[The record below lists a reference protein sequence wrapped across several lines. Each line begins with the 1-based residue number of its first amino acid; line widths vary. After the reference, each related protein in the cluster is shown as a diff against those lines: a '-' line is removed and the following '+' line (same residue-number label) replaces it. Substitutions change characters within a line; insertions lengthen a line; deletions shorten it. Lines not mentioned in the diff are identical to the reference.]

1 MVTDRPRRRRA
12 PDEVAGRARHG
23 AAASIHSLIEELK
36 MTMQAFWT
44 HGNALTIETLESL
57 ASATRFGWGT
67 DIIMRPGAASWFHV
81 PLASPVI
88 SDGVRTSLQ
97 RAFVLFKSEG
107 GSITN
112 VHLYDGASKFKSFD
126 GLSLQG
132 DHRNGLDGS
141 NTLELASPH
150 SVLFGIG
157 ISFRFAAAPRSSAQ
171 LSVATAGG
179 DFVN

>member
-1 MVTDRPRRRRA
+1 
-12 PDEVAGRARHG
+12 
-23 AAASIHSLIEELK
+23 

-44 HGNALTIETLESL
+44 HGNALTIETTDSI

-67 DIIMRPGAASWFHV
+67 DVTMKPGQASWFHI

-88 SDGVRTSLQ
+88 SNGVRTKLQ

-107 GSITN
+107 GTITN
-112 VHLYDGASKFKSFD
+112 VHLYDGVSKFKVFD
-126 GLSLQG
+126 GTALEG
-132 DHRNGLDGS
+132 DHRSGLDGS

-150 SVLFGIG
+150 TVLFGIG
-157 ISFRFAAAPRSSAQ
+157 ISFRFAASPRSAAT

>member
-1 MVTDRPRRRRA
+1 MA
-12 PDEVAGRARHG
+12 
-23 AAASIHSLIEELK
+23 
-36 MTMQAFWT
+36 MQAFWT
-44 HGNALTIETLESL
+44 HGNALTIETADNLV
-57 ASATRFGWGT
+57 SATRFGWGT
-67 DIIMRPGAASWFHV
+67 DVVMKPGQASWFHV

-88 SDGVRTSLQ
+88 ADGVRTRLQ
-97 RAFVLFKSEG
+97 RVFVLFKSEG

-112 VHLYDGASKFKSFD
+112 VHLYDGVAKFAAFD
-126 GLSLQG
+126 GIAFQG

-179 DFVN
+179 DFIN